1 MVFFFYHPAVSSYI
15 NWGRKTCPQV
25 NGTKL
30 LYSGKLLEN
39 KKKYYGFKE
48 KKTYAV
54 IGSYTISIEINYFK
68 KTKYCYTPLRR

>member
-1 MVFFFYHPAVSSYI
+1 MVFFFCHPAVSSYI

-39 KKKYYGFKE
+39 KKNIMDL
-48 KKTYAV
+48 KK
-54 IGSYTISIEINYFK
+54 K
-68 KTKYCYTPLRR
+68 KHMLLLVHTQFRLK

>member
-1 MVFFFYHPAVSSYI
+1 MFFFFCHPAVSSYI

-39 KKKYYGFKE
+39 KKKYYGFNE
-48 KKTYAV
+48 NKKKHMLSLVNTQFRLKL
-54 IGSYTISIEINYFK
+54 II
-68 KTKYCYTPLRR
+68 